1 MSFLPTYCYVA
12 SIRSLVY
19 SLIQPR
25 YLPYN
30 YPYLVSLVKDMIVS
44 NLDHSFNTICYHTA
58 DFQNNLFQNVI
69 MDFLS
74 EHPNEEFFIDLYQKM
89 RVKCRPNL
97 LRILQRDLW
106 NFCYHFRNLRQMI
119 EDDGYNG
126 DYTDMF
132 KIQYQT
138 NNEYIWNIIDRLP
151 RKYITDFLL
160 FYHDLPNLQRF
171 LTSEEINEQ
180 LFERAILF
188 PTDQKVEYQQVAHWI
203 GKQVEFTKIGNY
215 HFMFLVSL
223 TLEDIH
229 TAGKIYSKYKF
240 ELTREDLGVMGK
252 HGSKQGFRF
261 VFNRI
266 KYANKIVNILFTANQ
281 ACMRNQIEF
290 VEWLIEYYPK
300 YNIEISDLAIDKM
313 IELRYF
319 DCLKVV
325 KNSIRKHHHNKI
337 CQFGNDNFLRWYFN
351 NFDIKERPTE
361 FLAGNIWEEMRIE
374 NTRNYYQKMFKTMW
388 DQKLPIAEWII
399 KPQVMEFLVEKKR
412 VPLF

>member
-12 SIRSLVY
+12 SIRSLVI
-19 SLIQPR
+19 SMIQPR

-30 YPYLVSLVKDMIVS
+30 FPAYVATLKNDIINDFANSFQKLSLYT
-44 NLDHSFNTICYHTA
+44 NN
-58 DFQNNLFQNVI
+58 FQNNLFQNII
-69 MDFLS
+69 MDFLV
-74 EHPNEEFFIDLYQKM
+74 EIPYEGFFIILYIFFKEHCTPDLLK
-89 RVKCRPNL
+89 RV
-97 LRILQRDLW
+97 QRDLW
-106 NFCYHFRNLRQMI
+106 VFCYHLPILRQMI
-119 EDDGYNG
+119 ENDEYEG
-126 DYTDMF
+126 DYTNMF

-138 NNEYIWNIIDRLP
+138 NNEYIWNIIDKLP
-151 RKYITDFLL
+151 REYIIDFLL
-160 FYHDLPNLQRF
+160 FHHDLPNLQRF
-171 LTSEEINEQ
+171 LTKEEINEQ

-188 PTDQKVEYQQVAHWI
+188 PTDKKVEYQQVAHWI

-266 KYANKIVNILFTANQ
+266 KYSNKIVNILFTANQ
-281 ACMRNQIEF
+281 ACIRNQTEF
-290 VEWLIEYYPK
+290 VKWLIEYYPK
-300 YNIEISDLAIDKM
+300 YNIEISDLAVFKM

-325 KNSIRKHHHNKI
+325 KNSIRKHHHDKI

-361 FLAGNIWEEMRIE
+361 FLAKNIWEEMRIE

-388 DQKLPIAEWII
+388 DQKLPIAEWMI
-399 KPQVMEFLVEKKR
+399 KPQVIGFLVEKDR